1 MVMRVDF
8 VDIPGG
14 PVILGW
20 DPGEPEERP
29 QHNLVLEPFRLARTP
44 VTNLA
49 YLSFMAAG
57 GYQELRYWLADGW
70 NWLAQKSITQPAFW
84 GDPQFGGPDQP
95 VVGVSWYEAV
105 AYAAWLGEK
114 SGQPT
119 RLPSEAEWEHAARG
133 ASGRLWPWGDTFVP
147 TYANVAQS
155 QIGMPSAVGAFPAGA
170 TPEGILD
177 LAGNVWEWT
186 SSRWGRA
193 WQTLEYGYP
202 YNPSDGREDLSGR
215 YARVM
220 RGGSWFDPWPESRGS
235 KRARYLPGSRASN
248 IGFRVAAWPLTAP

>member
-20 DPGEPEERP
+20 DQGEPEERP
-29 QHNLVLEPFRLARTP
+29 QHRVVLDPYALARTP
-44 VTNLA
+44 VTNVQ
-49 YLSFMAAG
+49 YLSFMATG

-186 SSRWGRA
+186 RSRWGRA

-248 IGFRVAAWPLTAP
+248 IGFRVAA